1 MRNLILRIII
11 YAIGIALIAE
21 IVPGIHIAS
30 DTIGT
35 LLIIGLVFGILN
47 AIVKPIL
54 TFLTCPL
61 VIISMGLFILVINAV
76 MLLITASLIPA
87 RLQIDGFG
95 SAFIGGILMSIISIV
110 LERVLGLD
118 DKKSK
123 R

>member
-1 MRNLILRIII
+1 M
-11 YAIGIALIAE
+11 IAE

-87 RLQIDGFG
+87 RLHIDGFG